1 MLVCGFIAEVGM
13 KTRKGTEMLP
23 IGVAIGVSIGVA
35 IGVATDDLALWLSLG
50 VAIGAGMGV
59 AMSARPRRKA
69 DDDGDAGPPIIH
81 DGRADHIDGSDGG
94 GDGGGG
100 D

>member
-23 IGVAIGVSIGVA
+23 IGVALGVSIGAA
-35 IGVATDDLALWLSLG
+35 IGAATEDMGLWLSLG

-59 AMSARPRRKA
+59 AMSARPKRKT
-69 DDDGDAGPPIIH
+69 DDSGDAGAPIIH
-81 DGRADHIDGSDGG
+81 DGRADHADGSDGG